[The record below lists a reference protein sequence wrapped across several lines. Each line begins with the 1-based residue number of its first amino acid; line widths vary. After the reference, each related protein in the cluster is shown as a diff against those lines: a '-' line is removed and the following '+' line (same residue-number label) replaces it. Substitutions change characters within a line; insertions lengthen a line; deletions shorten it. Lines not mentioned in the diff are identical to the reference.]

1 MGEFFLRALGV
12 FLLCSFCVVSWGAA
26 DAIKRPMLIHRVSLL
41 GLEIWTEARPEW
53 DVHIDLG
60 RGSPSFVAETPA
72 LSVPP
77 AGMSWTTR
85 PDIAFTAE
93 EIEDGA
99 RGAIQQVAWSYGLRE
114 SGELELRPASY
125 GDLTGYESVFS
136 GDAHGTPVDV
146 QIFCGHRLGK
156 PAVLM
161 QAYTLKGKLS
171 RIAGHIRR
179 SWTHV
184 RYLQ

>member
-12 FLLCSFCVVSWGAA
+12 FLLCGFCTMAWGAA
-26 DAIKRPMLIHRVSLL
+26 GAIKRPMLIHRVSLL

-72 LSVPP
+72 LSTPP
-77 AGMSWTTR
+77 AGMSWTLR

-99 RGAIQQVAWSYGLRE
+99 HGAIQQVAWHYGLRE
-114 SGELELRPASY
+114 PRQLELRPASY
-125 GDLTGYESVFS
+125 GDLNGYESVFS

-146 QIFCGHRLGK
+146 QIFCGHRLGR

-161 QAYTLKGKLS
+161 QAYTLKGKLG

-184 RYLQ
+184 RYL

>member
-12 FLLCSFCVVSWGAA
+12 LLLSSLCTMSWGAA
-26 DAIKRPMLIHRVSLL
+26 GAIKRPMLIHRVSLL
-41 GLEIWTEARPEW
+41 GLEIWTEAGPEW
-53 DVHIDLG
+53 DVHIDRG
-60 RGSPSFVAETPA
+60 RESPSFVAETPA
-72 LSVPP
+72 LSIPP
-77 AGMSWTTR
+77 AGMSWTTA
-85 PDIAFTAE
+85 PGIAFTTE
-93 EIEDGA
+93 EIRDGA
-99 RGAIQQVAWSYGLRE
+99 RGAIQQVARNYGL
-114 SGELELRPASY
+114 LELDQLEMRPASY
-125 GDLTGYESVFS
+125 GDLTGYESIFS

-161 QAYTLKGKLS
+161 QAYTLKGKLG
-171 RIAGHIRR
+171 RIAEHIRR